1 MKDIKVLCISV
12 LWIICVVFAVV
23 VVQINHVEDTLNSK
37 IAITNQQVNEINS
50 QYDTIVKKL
59 DTVHTTLV
67 PLGTFRIS
75 YYCNNCDKCGTNN
88 TTTDGTELEN
98 GMQSIATDPS
108 VIPSGTIIQIDGKQY
123 VANDTGGK
131 VQGNDIDIMI
141 YGKPH
146 EEVLAMGIDHF
157 VVYAVEKVR

>member
-1 MKDIKVLCISV
+1 MKEIKMLLVWTFIIIWIGISY
-12 LWIICVVFAVV
+12 IAV
-23 VVQINHVEDTLNSK
+23 QTEKLQELLNEETQLSYEQMES
-37 IAITNQQVNEINS
+37 I
-50 QYDTIVKKL
+50 DLKL
-59 DTVHTTLV
+59 NLLEQRTYTTLV

-98 GMQSIATDPS
+98 GMQSVATDPNI
-108 VIPSGTIIQIDGKQY
+108 IPSGTVLQIDGKQY
-123 VANDTGGK
+123 IANDTGGK